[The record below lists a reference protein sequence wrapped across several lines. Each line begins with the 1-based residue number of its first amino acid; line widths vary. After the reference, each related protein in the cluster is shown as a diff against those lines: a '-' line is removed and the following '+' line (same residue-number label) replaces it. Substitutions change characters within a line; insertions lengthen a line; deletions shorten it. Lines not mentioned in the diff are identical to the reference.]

1 MGLFLRLNIN
11 MANAFTNF
19 LGQTLSSTTQ
29 VKDYRHAARLYVDD
43 YFRLAPKAGFLYYVV
58 FNINRNNNAIIQQ
71 YIDKNGR
78 ELGVLVKTSDLPKF
92 KMSTETMN
100 QYNRKTI
107 VQSKIDYQ
115 PVNISFHDDH
125 NNTTTGLWK
134 AYYNYYFADGKNTN
148 GLSIPKSF
156 TDTKYKTPG
165 TSINE
170 STDYGLNNRQTGP
183 FFESIEIYQLNRQQF
198 TGFILVNPIITDWN
212 HDQMDQSQSKLL
224 ENKMTVAYETV
235 LYGTGKVKKGTPN
248 GFASLHYD
256 NEQGPLSIFG
266 GGNNSILGAGGVI
279 PGIGEVLGG
288 AGDTSI
294 FGLVKSARGATNL
307 INNAKNITKASLLS
321 EGYSLLDKV
330 ARTGQL
336 PEALSGTSPAG
347 LSLATLPGEQPTT
360 AVPRSE
366 GAGGGGFN
374 LGATLGNIGAGFSAG
389 VTKIGNTLKGLL
401 PSSLPS
407 TSAGL
412 LAVQAEQQAIAETL
426 AAQIASNQVIQD
438 QVAES
443 IAVAQAS
450 NNTEM
455 LDSIY
460 NQLDASGYTDPNK
473 LTEQLNSVT
482 QNIATLDTMISQA
495 AAIEVP
501 NLTLNA
507 ESLDLGVSAE
517 DVYNVTANPDLASQ
531 TNVAYTDNTVVT
543 QQYY

>member
-1 MGLFLRLNIN
+1 MGLFLRLNIA

-58 FNINRNNNAIIQQ
+58 FNINRNNNAVIQE
-71 YIDKNGR
+71 YMDRNGR
-78 ELGVLVKTSDLPKF
+78 ELGVLVKASDLPKF
-92 KMSTETMN
+92 KMSTETVN

-148 GLSIPKSF
+148 GLSIPKNF

-165 TSINE
+165 TSVNE
-170 STDYGLNNRQTGP
+170 STTYGLNNDQTGP

-198 TGFILVNPIITDWN
+198 TGFILVNPIITDWS

-235 LYGTGKVKKGTPN
+235 LYGTGKVKKGEPN
-248 GFASLHYD
+248 GFATLHYD
-256 NEQGPLSIFG
+256 TEQGPLSIFG

-279 PGIGEVLGG
+279 PGLGEVFGG
-288 AGDTSI
+288 SGDTSI
-294 FGLVKSARGATNL
+294 FGLVKTARGATNL
-307 INNAKNITKASLLS
+307 VNNVKNVTRASLLS

-330 ARTGQL
+330 ARTGKL
-336 PEALSGTSPAG
+336 PDALSGTSPSG

-360 AVPRSE
+360 AVPRSQ

-374 LGATLGNIGAGFSAG
+374 LGATLGNVAAGFSAG

-401 PSSLPS
+401 PASLPF
-407 TSAGL
+407 TSSGL
-412 LAVQAEQQAIAETL
+412 SAVQAEQASIAETL
-426 AAQIASNQVIQD
+426 TAQIAANQAIQD
-438 QVAES
+438 QVAEL
-443 IAVAQAS
+443 IAVARAT
-450 NNTEM
+450 NDTAM

-473 LTEQLNSVT
+473 LTEQLNSVN
-482 QNIATLDTMISQA
+482 QNIVALDIMIA
-495 AAIEVP
+495 EAVAIEIP
-501 NLTLNA
+501 NSTLNV
-507 ESLDLGVSAE
+507 DINNLGVSSE
-517 DVYNVTANPDLASQ
+517 DVYNVAGNPDLVRQ
-531 TNVAYTDNTVVT
+531 TNVTYTDNTVVT